1 MKKSITV
8 LFAATISFSAFAHN
22 GEDHSQQKTPQAPDC
37 AKMASMK
44 MNPNDP
50 VMQAMHA
57 KCANPTHKDHDA
69 KPADDSKPHGD
80 DKDAHHDHADT
91 DKEKGAGQ

>member
-8 LFAATISFSAFAHN
+8 VFATLISVSAFAHN

-57 KCANPTHKDHDA
+57 KCANPPKQHDA
-69 KPADDSKPHGD
+69 KPADDSKPHSD
-80 DKDAHHDHADT
+80 DKGAHHDHGDAN
-91 DKEKGAGQ
+91 K